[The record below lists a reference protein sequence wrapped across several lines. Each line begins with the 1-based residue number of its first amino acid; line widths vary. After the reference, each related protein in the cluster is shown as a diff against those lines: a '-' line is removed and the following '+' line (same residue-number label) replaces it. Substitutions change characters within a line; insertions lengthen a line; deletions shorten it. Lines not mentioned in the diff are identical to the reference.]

1 MLGYHAGTLPAV
13 IAMTESRVALIT
25 GAARRIGAEIA
36 RTLHRA
42 GFDLALHYRRSA
54 DEVEALRDA
63 LEALRP
69 GSTLLLQADLADI
82 GRLPALVEATLARFG
97 RLDAL
102 VNNASS
108 YFRTPVG
115 AIGLD
120 DWNALFAANAQGP
133 LFLSQA
139 AAPALATQRGTI
151 VNLVDIYAERPL
163 EQHTVYC
170 MAKAALAMMT
180 LSLARELGP
189 AVRVNG
195 VAPGNVLWSE
205 NPVKAETL
213 AVVEERTALARQGSP
228 ADIAEAVRWLLVDAR
243 YTTGQILRVDG
254 GRSLFI

>member
-1 MLGYHAGTLPAV
+1 MSDSLPV
-13 IAMTESRVALIT
+13 VLVT
-25 GAARRIGAEIA
+25 GAAKRIGAEIA
-36 RTLHRA
+36 RVLHRA

-54 DEVEALRDA
+54 ADVEALRDE
-63 LEALRP
+63 LEAARP
-69 GSTLLLQADLADI
+69 DSTLLLQADLADLP
-82 GRLPALVEATLARFG
+82 RLPALVERTLARFG

-108 YFRTPVG
+108 YFRTPLG
-115 AIGLD
+115 GIEPD
-120 DWNALFAANAQGP
+120 DWQVLFGANAQGP

-139 AAPALATQRGTI
+139 AVPALRARRGAI

-180 LSLARELGP
+180 LSLAKELGP
-189 AVRVNG
+189 TIRVNG

-213 AVVEERTALARQGSP
+213 AVVEERTALQRQGAP
-228 ADIAEAVRWLLVDAR
+228 ADIAEAVRWLLQDAG
-243 YTTGQILRVDG
+243 YVTGQILRIDG
-254 GRSLFI
+254 GRSLYI

>member
-1 MLGYHAGTLPAV
+1 
-13 IAMTESRVALIT
+13 MTKPPVALIT
-25 GAARRIGAEIA
+25 GAAKRIGAEIA
-36 RTLHRA
+36 RVLHRA
-42 GFDLALHYRRSA
+42 GFDLALHYRSSA
-54 DEVEALRDA
+54 AEIAALRDE
-63 LEALRP
+63 LEAQRRD
-69 GSTLLLQADLADI
+69 STLLLQADLGEI
-82 GRLPALVEATLARFG
+82 ERLPALVEQTVARFG

-108 YFRTPVG
+108 YFRTPLG
-115 AIGLD
+115 EID
-120 DWNALFAANAQGP
+120 DAAWQALFSANAQGP

-139 AAPALATQRGTI
+139 ALPALRAARGAI

-189 AVRVNG
+189 TIRVNG

-213 AVVEERTALARQGSP
+213 AVVEERTSLQRQGSP
-228 ADIAEAVRWLLVDAR
+228 ADIAEAVRWLLLDAH
-243 YTTGQILRVDG
+243 YVTGQIIRVDG

>member
-1 MLGYHAGTLPAV
+1 MSSPTDVVTPD
-13 IAMTESRVALIT
+13 SRPVALVT

-36 RTLHRA
+36 RVLHRA
-42 GFDLALHYRRSA
+42 GFDIALHHRNSVA
-54 DEVEALRDA
+54 EAEALRDELHA
-63 LEALRP
+63 ARRD
-69 GSTLLLQADLADI
+69 SVLLVQADLADLP
-82 GRLPALVEATLARFG
+82 RLPLLVEQTLQRFG

-108 YFRTPVG
+108 YFRTPLG
-115 AIGLD
+115 TIGRD
-120 DWNALFAANAQGP
+120 DWDALFSANAQGP

-139 AAPALATQRGTI
+139 AVPALRERRGAI

-189 AVRVNG
+189 DIRVNG
-195 VAPGNVLWSE
+195 VAPGNVLWSD

-213 AVVEERTALARQGSP
+213 DVVEERTCLQRQGSP
-228 ADIAEAVRWLLVDAR
+228 ADIAEAVRWLLLDAR
-243 YTTGQILRVDG
+243 YTTGQILRIDG

>member
-1 MLGYHAGTLPAV
+1 MPSSPDVTAGERP
-13 IAMTESRVALIT
+13 VALIT

-36 RTLHRA
+36 RVLHGA
-42 GFDLALHYRRSA
+42 GFDLALHHRHSVDDA
-54 DEVEALRDA
+54 EALRDE
-63 LEALRP
+63 LEATRP
-69 GSTLLLQADLADI
+69 GSALLLQADLADLP
-82 GRLPALVEATLARFG
+82 RLPLLVEQTLQRFG

-108 YFRTPVG
+108 YFRTPLG
-115 AIGLD
+115 SIGSD
-120 DWNALFAANAQGP
+120 HWDALFSANAQGP

-139 AAPALATQRGTI
+139 AVPALRERTGAI

-180 LSLARELGP
+180 LSLAKELGP
-189 AVRVNG
+189 DIRVNG
-195 VAPGNVLWSE
+195 VAPGNVLWSD

-243 YTTGQILRVDG
+243 YTTGQILRIDG

>member
-1 MLGYHAGTLPAV
+1 
-13 IAMTESRVALIT
+13 MTAPSPVALIT
-25 GAARRIGAEIA
+25 GAAKRIGAEIA
-36 RTLHRA
+36 TVLHAA
-42 GFDLALHYRRSA
+42 GFDVALHYRRSVG
-54 DEVEALRDA
+54 EVDA
-63 LEALRP
+63 LQRTLERHRP
-69 GSTLLLQADLADI
+69 GSTLRLQADLADLS
-82 GRLPALVEATLARFG
+82 RLPTMIDETLARFG

-115 AIGLD
+115 EIGAD
-120 DWNALFAANAQGP
+120 DWQALFAANAQGP

-139 AAPALATQRGTI
+139 AVPALRAQRGAI

-180 LSLARELGP
+180 LSLAKELGP
-189 AVRVNG
+189 EIRVNG

-213 AVVEERTALARQGSP
+213 AVVEERTALQRQGSP

-243 YTTGQILRVDG
+243 YVSGQILRVDG

>member
-1 MLGYHAGTLPAV
+1 MS
-13 IAMTESRVALIT
+13 ESPRPVALVT
-25 GAARRIGAEIA
+25 GAARRVGAAIA
-36 RTLHRA
+36 RRLHA
-42 GFDLALHYRRSA
+42 SGFDVALHYRGSRAEAEAVQSELESA
-54 DEVEALRDA
+54 
-63 LEALRP
+63 RP
-69 GSTLLLQADLADI
+69 DSTLLVQCELAELD
-82 GRLPALVEATLARFG
+82 RLPGLIDAVLARFG

-108 YFRTPVG
+108 YYRTPVG
-115 AIGLD
+115 GITPK
-120 DWNALFAANAQGP
+120 DWDALFSANAQGP

-139 AAPALATQRGTI
+139 AAAALAARGGAI

-180 LSLARELGP
+180 LSLAKELGP

-195 VAPGNVLWSE
+195 VAPGNVMWSD

-213 AVVEERTALARQGSP
+213 DVVVERTVLRRQGRP
-228 ADIAEAVRWLLVDAR
+228 EDIAETVRWLLQDAP
-243 YTTGQILRVDG
+243 YVSGQILRVDG

>member
-1 MLGYHAGTLPAV
+1 MTPA
-13 IAMTESRVALIT
+13 SPPVALVT
-25 GAARRIGAEIA
+25 GAARRVGAGIA

-42 GFDLALHYRRSA
+42 GYDVVLHHRASTREA
-54 DEVEALRDA
+54 EALQA
-63 LEALRP
+63 TLEAARP
-69 GSTLLLQADLADI
+69 GSTLLLQGELADL
-82 GRLPALVEATLARFG
+82 GRLPAMVAATLERFG

-115 AIGLD
+115 AIGID

-139 AAPALATQRGTI
+139 AAPALAAQRGAI

-180 LSLARELGP
+180 LSLAKELGP
-189 AVRVNG
+189 DVRVNG

-213 AVVEERTALARQGSP
+213 AVVEERTALGRQGSP
-228 ADIAEAVRWLLVDAR
+228 EDIAEAVRWLLVDAR
-243 YTTGQILRVDG
+243 YVTGQILRIDG

>member
-1 MLGYHAGTLPAV
+1 MS
-13 IAMTESRVALIT
+13 ESPRPVALVT
-25 GAARRIGAEIA
+25 GAARRVGAAIA
-36 RTLHRA
+36 RTLHAA
-42 GFDLALHYRRSA
+42 GYDLALHYRGSR
-54 DEVEALRDA
+54 VEAETVQAD
-63 LEALRP
+63 LEATRP
-69 GSTLLLQADLADI
+69 GSTLLLQRDLAEYEL
-82 GRLPALVEATLARFG
+82 LPGLVADVLARFG

-115 AIGLD
+115 GITTK
-120 DWNALFAANAQGP
+120 DWDALFSANAQGP

-139 AAPALATQRGTI
+139 AAPALAARGGAI

-180 LSLARELGP
+180 LSLAKELGP
-189 AVRVNG
+189 DVRVNG
-195 VAPGNVLWSE
+195 VAPGNVLWSD

-213 AVVEERTALARQGSP
+213 DVVVERTVLRRQGRP
-228 ADIAEAVRWLLVDAR
+228 QDIAEAVRWLLQDAP
-243 YTTGQILRVDG
+243 YVSGQILRIDG

>member
-1 MLGYHAGTLPAV
+1 
-13 IAMTESRVALIT
+13 MTKPPVALIT
-25 GAARRIGAEIA
+25 GAAKRIGAEIA
-36 RTLHRA
+36 RVLHRA
-42 GFDLALHYRRSA
+42 GYDLALHYRSSA
-54 DEVEALRDA
+54 AEIGALRDQ
-63 LEALRP
+63 LEAERA

-82 GRLPALVEATLARFG
+82 ERLPALIEQTVARFG

-108 YFRTPVG
+108 YFRTPLG
-115 AIGLD
+115 EIDAAA
-120 DWNALFAANAQGP
+120 WTALFSANAQGP

-139 AAPALATQRGTI
+139 AVPALRAARGAI

-189 AVRVNG
+189 AIRVNG

-213 AVVEERTALARQGSP
+213 AVVEERTSLQRQGSP
-228 ADIAEAVRWLLVDAR
+228 ADIAEAVRWLLVDAH
-243 YTTGQILRVDG
+243 YVTGQIIRVDG